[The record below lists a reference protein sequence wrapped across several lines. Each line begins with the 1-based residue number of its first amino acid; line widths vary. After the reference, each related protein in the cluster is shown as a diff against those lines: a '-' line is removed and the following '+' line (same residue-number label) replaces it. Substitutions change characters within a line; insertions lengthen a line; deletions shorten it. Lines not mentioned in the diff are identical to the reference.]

1 MGISRRSTFRHVFA
15 SCSDVSVG
23 GVRESNESR
32 TLSWWILGYA
42 DDFSIL
48 AAIDERNPRSNGEG
62 GSPGHR
68 NLFKDSPSLRTHVF
82 RFFRFPF
89 HPRENSNIERKSVR
103 KPHRPGRH
111 TSPPV
116 PRHMMQG

>member
-1 MGISRRSTFRHVFA
+1 MGISRRSTFLHVFA

-48 AAIDERNPRSNGEG
+48 QLSTRGIRGVTGRGEAQAIET
-62 GSPGHR
+62 
-68 NLFKDSPSLRTHVF
+68 SLRTLLRCELTSSAF
-82 RFFRFPF
+82 
-89 HPRENSNIERKSVR
+89 SASLST
-103 KPHRPGRH
+103 PGR
-111 TSPPV
+111 TQTLNGSQSGNRTARAAIPLLQFPAT
-116 PRHMMQG
+116 